1 MSDLYRSPIEI
12 ISQIQED
19 LNIAF
24 EDGVFKAVQRV
35 GIRVDKEEL
44 LKALAYDR
52 GQYMQGYRDALKEL
66 IRCRD
71 CENWIP
77 GETKDDDTLIPPRCK
92 RNAGIWIPDDYC
104 SYAEMAVKNG

>member
-19 LNIAF
+19 LKVAF

-35 GIRVDKEEL
+35 GISVDKEEL
-44 LKALAYDR
+44 FKALAYDR
-52 GQYMQGYRDALKEL
+52 GQYEQGYRNALKEL

-77 GETKDDDTLIPPRCK
+77 GMIDLDNRCK
-92 RNAGIWIPDDYC
+92 RHAGIWAADDYC
-104 SYAEMAVKNG
+104 SYAEMTVKRDD